1 MAYKKYIKKGGKLYG
16 PYIYESKRVDGK
28 VVSQYHGAENKVDL
42 KKHAWIFVSI
52 VALIGIV
59 YFLSS
64 FNFGSL
70 TGFATLNTGVNY
82 GEKEPISGNVEISL
96 KQGELLPASSKLIFE
111 NGGHTYEYNL
121 NEILSEQTANGN
133 FYIEKTEISGSGDGY
148 GIEGQRIIYPDVSF
162 ALEIYPADV
171 FTESE
176 SVPEPSETAVED
188 ENPIVT
194 TTEDTIITTDTST
207 PPEATD
213 SDLASGATEPAPIE
227 ETSTEASPI
236 TGFFVRAFNFFLSL
250 TPTGQAIAEGS
261 TEINGEASFEN
272 NFIYDLSGGEGV
284 QLKSGSVFI
293 NGEMVSDD
301 NVKIKVE
308 ENQVIV
314 ETSYSQID
322 TGFGSEYIG
331 NEIKII
337 NIDLSSLNLVL
348 DEGELVTKIV
358 YGNKEIISNSLL
370 LVSGVSETSSTNI
383 SEETEI
389 EVTVELPIIE
399 PGINITNE
407 IVQIDPAL
415 KIITADNVEFILT
428 ENEKTLLN
436 EEFGGISET
445 ISEKVVDG
453 RLFVKHEIGGHWI
466 EYSYDAGLSEDELS
480 YQISLDRMKWLK
492 DLVSQIKASKIPIQ
506 ENTLSEDFSV

>member
-121 NEILSEQTANGN
+121 NEILSGQTANGN

-176 SVPEPSETAVED
+176 SASEPSETAVED
-188 ENPIVT
+188 ENLIVT

-331 NEIKII
+331 IH
-337 NIDLSSLNLVL
+337 
-348 DEGELVTKIV
+348 
-358 YGNKEIISNSLL
+358 
-370 LVSGVSETSSTNI
+370 
-383 SEETEI
+383 
-389 EVTVELPIIE
+389 
-399 PGINITNE
+399 
-407 IVQIDPAL
+407 
-415 KIITADNVEFILT
+415 
-428 ENEKTLLN
+428 
-436 EEFGGISET
+436 
-445 ISEKVVDG
+445 
-453 RLFVKHEIGGHWI
+453 R
-466 EYSYDAGLSEDELS
+466 
-480 YQISLDRMKWLK
+480 
-492 DLVSQIKASKIPIQ
+492 
-506 ENTLSEDFSV
+506 